1 MEKNGSTIRRR
12 RSSHQVRNLTG
23 VGLVKRFLAEE
34 NGPTA
39 AEYAILLAL
48 LILGAMAT
56 IGNIGSSMQTI
67 YSMIATSV
75 DAAFA
80 SSS

>member
-1 MEKNGSTIRRR
+1 
-12 RSSHQVRNLTG
+12 